1 MKNFTKKIFN
11 FIRQVLMRTRRS
23 LLPPPRSPIPEKKT
37 LFSMFEEEELING
50 YNHFKKYFKSAIFIS
65 SDVKIREY
73 AILEAIKNDNNLE
86 NTYLEFGVYK
96 GTTINF
102 FSKYVKKIYG
112 FDSFEGLREDWVGH
126 EDNQAGYFN
135 LNKKIPRLN
144 SNVVPV
150 AGWIQDTLINFLEK
164 NKPEI
169 NFVHIDVDTYES
181 TKYVL
186 KNIKKYLKKKCIIIF
201 DELYNFSGWSVGE
214 NQALTEV
221 LNENEYKFLAFAKE
235 GRQAVI
241 KIL

>member
-1 MKNFTKKIFN
+1 
-11 FIRQVLMRTRRS
+11 MRTRRS